1 MNMSFQPH
9 DRNNN
14 SNNNNNHHPHHHHHH
29 HHHHHYAPLQ
39 GPRPPKVGNG
49 GS

>member
-14 SNNNNNHHPHHHHHH
+14 SNNNNNNHHPHHHH

>member
-14 SNNNNNHHPHHHHHH
+14 SNNNNNNHHPHHHHH